1 MVLFLDLENNCMAN
15 LYAPGE
21 IKSGKANGGQA
32 ECLTL
37 GTLCKIM
44 VKDIAITMPQ
54 VVNTSSIIVIKEIL
68 K

>member
-1 MVLFLDLENNCMAN
+1 MAN

-21 IKSGKANGGQA
+21 IKSGKAKGGQA

>member
-1 MVLFLDLENNCMAN
+1 MAN
-15 LYAPGE
+15 LYAPDE
-21 IKSGKANGGQA
+21 IKSGKAKGGQT

-37 GTLCKIM
+37 GFLCKIM

-54 VVNTSSIIVIKEIL
+54 VVNNSSKVVIKEIV

>member
-1 MVLFLDLENNCMAN
+1 MAN

-21 IKSGKANGGQA
+21 IKSGKAKGGQA

-54 VVNTSSIIVIKEIL
+54 VVNNSSKVVIKEIV